1 MTKSELRTIYKSK
14 RQKLSSEQVN
24 QISFSILDN
33 LKSMKIWENSVFHI
47 FIPIL
52 SQNEIITF
60 PIINYLF
67 ELKKQVV
74 VPKIDDNK
82 MLSCLI
88 DKDTEFVSGK
98 FNVPE
103 PKYFQLIDSDKID
116 VVFLPMMICDK
127 QGNRVGYG
135 GGYYD
140 RFLQDCRKDVIKIGL
155 NFFEPVEKIE
165 DVFESDIPLDYC
177 VTGEG
182 IVSFRDWTKF
192 KSVK

>member
-1 MTKSELRTIYKSK
+1 MTKSELRAVYKSK
-14 RQKLSSEQVN
+14 RQELSSEQVYR
-24 QISFSILDN
+24 ISFSILEN
-33 LKSMKIWENSVFHI
+33 LKLMKIWENSVFHI

-74 VPKIDDNK
+74 VSKIDDNK

-103 PKYFQLIDSDKID
+103 PEYFELIESDKID
-116 VVFLPMMICDK
+116 IVFLPMMICDK

-155 NFFEPVEKIE
+155 NFFEPVQNIE
-165 DVFESDIPLDYC
+165 DVFKSDIPLDYC
-177 VTGEG
+177 VTGAG
-182 IVSFRDWTKF
+182 IVSFRD
-192 KSVK
+192 